1 MCKTVPKNESHSR
14 HIFDEFEANWLK
26 KTRATSPKICQL
38 IPLYSIYIH
47 MNTYG
52 DCFEYD

>member
-1 MCKTVPKNESHSR
+1 MCKTGPRTESHSR

-26 KTRATSPKICQL
+26 KPVPAPKICQL
-38 IPLYSIYIH
+38 IPLYILYIH

>member
-1 MCKTVPKNESHSR
+1 MCKTVPRNESHSR
-14 HIFDEFEANWLK
+14 HIFDEFEENWLK
-26 KTRATSPKICQL
+26 KTRASPSKICQL
-38 IPLYSIYIH
+38 IPLYSLYTQ